1 MKIDHKTVEWLAYL
15 AHLHIDAD
23 KVEAQQMRLEN
34 MAEVIR
40 GIQTVDTEGIEPMTN
55 PFDATLTLRADI
67 VTVKN
72 ERDELQKLSQ
82 SVENG
87 LYLVPQVID

>member
-1 MKIDHKTVEWLAYL
+1 MKIDHKTVEWLAFL
-15 AHLHIDAD
+15 SHLHVDE
-23 KVEAQQMRLEN
+23 KLESQKMRLED

-40 GIQTVDTEGIEPMTN
+40 GIKDVNTEGIMPMTN
-55 PFDATLTLRADI
+55 PFDATLRLRADV

-82 SVENG
+82 SVEDG
-87 LYLVPQVID
+87 LYLVPQVIE

>member
-15 AHLHIDAD
+15 AHLQIDED
-23 KVEAQQMRLEN
+23 KVEAQQLRLED

-40 GIQTVDTEGIEPMTN
+40 SIKDINTEGVKPMSN
-55 PFDATLTLRADI
+55 PFDATLTLRADV

-72 ERDELQKLSQ
+72 EREELQKLSQ

-87 LYLVPQVID
+87 LYLVPQVIE

>member
-1 MKIDHKTVEWLAYL
+1 MKIDDKTVEWLAYL
-15 AHLHIDAD
+15 AHLQITPDRI
-23 KVEAQQMRLEN
+23 EAQKLRLEN

-40 GIQTVDTEGIEPMTN
+40 GIREVDTEGIAPMTN
-55 PFDATLTLRADI
+55 PFDATLTLRADV

-72 ERDELQKLSQ
+72 EREELQKLSQ

-87 LYLVPQVID
+87 LYLVPQVIE

>member
-15 AHLHIDAD
+15 AHLHIDED
-23 KVEAQQMRLEN
+23 KVMSQQIRLEN

-40 GIQTVDTEGIEPMTN
+40 DIRTVDTEGVAPMTN
-55 PFDATLTLRADI
+55 PFDATLTLRADV

-87 LYLVPQVID
+87 LYLVPQVLD

>member
-15 AHLHIDAD
+15 AQLSVDSA
-23 KVEAQQMRLEN
+23 KVANQQMRLEN

-40 GIQTVDTEGIEPMTN
+40 GIQEVNTDNVAPMTN
-55 PFDATLTLRADI
+55 PFDATLTLRADV

-82 SVENG
+82 SVESG
-87 LYLVPQVID
+87 LYLVPQVIE

>member
-15 AHLHIDAD
+15 AHLQIDED
-23 KVEAQQMRLEN
+23 KMEAQQFRLEN

-40 GIQTVDTEGIEPMTN
+40 GIRDVNTEGVAPMTN
-55 PFDATLTLRADI
+55 PFDATLTLRADV

-72 ERDELQKLSQ
+72 EREELQKLSQ

-87 LYLVPQVID
+87 LYLVPQVIE

>member
-1 MKIDHKTVEWLAYL
+1 MKIDHKTVEWLAHL
-15 AHLHIDAD
+15 AHLQIDED
-23 KVEAQQMRLEN
+23 KVEAQQLRLEN

-40 GIQTVDTEGIEPMTN
+40 SIKEINTEGVKPMSN
-55 PFDATLTLRADI
+55 PFDATLTLRADV

-72 ERDELQKLSQ
+72 EREELQKLSQ

-87 LYLVPQVID
+87 LYLVPQVIE